1 LSFGSFFILV
11 GINDATKEK
20 VAIKLMSKDLL
31 SKEGRKL
38 EEKLKTE
45 ISIMQQLNHPNIIKL
60 HSVE

>member
-1 LSFGSFFILV
+1 M